1 LTDSDRIREIEAAG
15 FACWPALETR
25 EVAGW
30 LLRFGG
36 GHTKR
41 ANSANPL
48 WPGAA
53 PEAVIPAIEAAYRQ
67 RGLPPIFRLTPL
79 ADIARVDAVLAARSY
94 RLVEPS
100 RLLVL
105 EDLAALPAV
114 SLPAGLELSL
124 DARPGPLW
132 CAANDALRPVAPA
145 ERAARDDLVR
155 AIAVPA
161 AFGAIHRGGTPLAV
175 AIGAVS
181 GGWFH
186 LNAAATAESAR
197 RRGLMRA
204 LIAALGAWARRHG
217 AGAGQLAVVAG
228 NAPAE
233 LLYEGLGYREV
244 YRYHYRVGPA

>member
-1 LTDSDRIREIEAAG
+1 MRDIEAAG

-48 WPGAA
+48 RPGAA
-53 PEAVIPAIEAAYRQ
+53 PEVLIPEVEMAYRQ

-79 ADIARVDAVLAARSY
+79 ADVARFDEALAARSY

-100 RLLVL
+100 RILVL
-105 EDLAALPAV
+105 EDLAVLSAA
-114 SLPAGLELSL
+114 SLPAGLDLSL
-124 DARPGPLW
+124 DPRPGALW
-132 CAANDALRPVAPA
+132 CAANDALRLVVPE
-145 ERAARDDLVR
+145 ERAARDALLQ

-161 AFGAIHRGGTPLAV
+161 AFGAIHQGGTPLAV

-186 LNAAATAESAR
+186 LNALATAESAR

-204 LIAALGAWARRHG
+204 LIAVLGDWARRQG
-217 AGAGQLAVVAG
+217 ASTGQLAVVAG

-233 LLYEGLGYREV
+233 KLYEGLGYREF
-244 YRYHYRVGPA
+244 YRYHYRVGPS